1 MICTKIPFSWGLLTP
16 RRSLFE
22 GLFGCSLWV
31 RRVAEKPVDGVFQ
44 TLIILKR
51 DFFTNDPF
59 PVLKGGF
66 YAIIGKHVFSIYGI
80 IRVGLQ
86 RCSKIWIQH

>member
-1 MICTKIPFSWGLLTP
+1 MGTSYASALP
-16 RRSLFE
+16 FE

-31 RRVAEKPVDGVFQ
+31 RRVAEKSVDDVFLQ

-51 DFFTNDPF
+51 DFFINDPF

-66 YAIIGKHVFSIYGI
+66 HTIIGKHVFPIYGI
-80 IRVGLQ
+80 IRAGLQ